1 MQKLLFPNSP
11 KQKAILYTQM
21 FKTSVLNQ
29 KCLPSELYKQRHF
42 SICQVL
48 NQIMCFLEQNFFSGK
63 RVKEISKISGVCHIM
78 LSSVLSKLPL
88 ILALAC
94 SLLTEVLSIAK
105 NNAGFLYYFLTVSQ
119 KCGRRGSL
127 YLKELTMERES
138 DVNKV

>member
-1 MQKLLFPNSP
+1 
-11 KQKAILYTQM
+11 
-21 FKTSVLNQ
+21 
-29 KCLPSELYKQRHF
+29 
-42 SICQVL
+42 
-48 NQIMCFLEQNFFSGK
+48 
-63 RVKEISKISGVCHIM
+63 M
-78 LSSVLSKLPL
+78 LSSVLSKVPL

-127 YLKELTMERES
+127 YLKELTMEGES